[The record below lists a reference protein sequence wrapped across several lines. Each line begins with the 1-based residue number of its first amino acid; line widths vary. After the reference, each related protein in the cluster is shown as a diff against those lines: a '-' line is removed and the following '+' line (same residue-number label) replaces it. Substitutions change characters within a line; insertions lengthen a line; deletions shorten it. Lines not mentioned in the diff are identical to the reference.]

1 MALIRLAAFL
11 LIAASF
17 VTTAEAQE
25 RTFVH
30 RFETKT
36 VFLEV
41 AEHWIE
47 VWSVRDGECMMYPSS
62 PEATDTALRFKG
74 GTTWQLARSEN
85 GIEVTFPKGRT
96 VRYETT
102 KKEPEALC
110 GFHGRDI

>member
-1 MALIRLAAFL
+1 MARLAALL
-11 LIAASF
+11 LIAASL

-41 AEHWIE
+41 AEHWLE
-47 VWSVRDGECMMYPSS
+47 VWSVQDGQCMMYPSS
-62 PEATDTALRFKG
+62 PEATDRALRFAG
-74 GTTWQLARSEN
+74 GTTWELAATE
-85 GIEVTFPKGRT
+85 GGMEVTFPKGRT

-102 KKEPEALC
+102 EKEPEQIC

>member
-1 MALIRLAAFL
+1 VAA
-11 LIAASF
+11 AC
-17 VTTAEAQE
+17 AEAQE

-41 AEHWIE
+41 SEHWLE
-47 VWSVRDGECMMYPSS
+47 VWSVTDEGCMMYPSS
-62 PEATDTALRFKG
+62 PEATDTALKFKG
-74 GTTWQLARSEN
+74 GTTWQLAATE
-85 GIEVTFPKGRT
+85 GAMEVTFPEGPT

-102 KKEPEALC
+102 EKEPESIC

>member
-1 MALIRLAAFL
+1 MTRLAAL
-11 LIAASF
+11 LLVVASF
-17 VTTAEAQE
+17 VTTAEAQTE
-25 RTFVH
+25 QTFRHEFADRTVY
-30 RFETKT
+30 
-36 VFLEV
+36 LEV

-47 VWSVRDGECMMYPSS
+47 VWSVTGEGCMMYPSS

>member
-1 MALIRLAAFL
+1 MARLAALL
-11 LIAASF
+11 LIAASL

-30 RFETKT
+30 RFENRT
-36 VFLEV
+36 VYLEV

-47 VWSVRDGECMMYPSS
+47 VWSVTDEGCMMYPSS

-74 GTTWQLARSEN
+74 GTTWELAATE
-85 GIEVTFPKGRT
+85 GGMEVTFPKGRT
-96 VRYETT
+96 VRYEAT
-102 KKEPEALC
+102 KKEPEAIC

>member
-1 MALIRLAAFL
+1 MARLAALL
-11 LIAASF
+11 LIAASL

-30 RFETKT
+30 RFENRT
-36 VFLEV
+36 VYLEV

-47 VWSVRDGECMMYPSS
+47 VWSVTDEGCMMYPSS
-62 PEATDTALRFKG
+62 PEATDRALRFKG
-74 GTTWQLARSEN
+74 GTTWKLARAEE
-85 GIEVTFPKGRT
+85 GIEVTFPEGRT

-102 KKEPEALC
+102 EKEPEALC

>member
-1 MALIRLAAFL
+1 MTRLAALL

-17 VTTAEAQE
+17 VTTAEAQTE

-30 RFETKT
+30 RFENRT
-36 VFLEV
+36 VYLEV

-47 VWSVRDGECMMYPSS
+47 VWSVTGEGCMMYPSS
-62 PEATDTALRFKG
+62 PEATDTALRFAG
-74 GTTWQLARSEN
+74 GTTWKLAATEA
-85 GIEVTFPKGRT
+85 GMEVTFPEGRT

-102 KKEPEALC
+102 EKEPEAIC

>member
-1 MALIRLAAFL
+1 MTRLAALL

-41 AEHWIE
+41 AEHWLE
-47 VWSVRDGECMMYPSS
+47 VWSVQDGQCMMYPSS
-62 PEATDTALRFKG
+62 PEATDTALKFAG
-74 GTTWQLARSEN
+74 GKTWQLAQAEE
-85 GIEVTFPKGRT
+85 GIEVTFPEGRT
-96 VRYETT
+96 VTYKRTER
-102 KKEPEALC
+102 EPEQIC
-110 GFHGRDI
+110 GFHGRDL

>member
-1 MALIRLAAFL
+1 MTRLAALL
-11 LIAASF
+11 LIAASI
-17 VTTAEAQE
+17 VTTAEAQTE

-41 AEHWIE
+41 AEHWLE
-47 VWSVRDGECMMYPSS
+47 VWAVTDEGCMMYPSS

-74 GTTWQLARSEN
+74 GTTWTLTALEG
-85 GIEVTFPKGRT
+85 GIDVTFPQGRT
-96 VRYETT
+96 VRYKATE
-102 KKEPEALC
+102 KEPESIC

>member
-1 MALIRLAAFL
+1 MARLAALL

-41 AEHWIE
+41 AEHWLE
-47 VWSVRDGECMMYPSS
+47 VWSVTDEGCMMYPSS
-62 PEATDTALRFKG
+62 PEATDTALKFAG
-74 GTTWQLARSEN
+74 GTTWQLAQAEE
-85 GIEVTFPKGRT
+85 GIEVTFPEGRT
-96 VRYETT
+96 VTYKRTER
-102 KKEPEALC
+102 EPEQIC
-110 GFHGRDI
+110 GFHGRDL

>member
-1 MALIRLAAFL
+1 MALIRLAALL

-30 RFETKT
+30 RFENRT
-36 VFLEV
+36 VYLEV
-41 AEHWIE
+41 AEHWLE
-47 VWSVRDGECMMYPSS
+47 VWSVTDEGCMMYPSS
-62 PEATDTALRFKG
+62 PEATDTALRFAG

-102 KKEPEALC
+102 KKEPEQIC
-110 GFHGRDI
+110 GFHHRDT

>member
-1 MALIRLAAFL
+1 MTRLAALL
-11 LIAASF
+11 LIAASI

-36 VFLEV
+36 VYLEV
-41 AEHWIE
+41 AEHWLE
-47 VWSVRDGECMMYPSS
+47 VWSVTDEGCMMYPSS

-74 GTTWQLARSEN
+74 GTTWKLARAEE
-85 GIEVTFPKGRT
+85 GIEVTFPEGRT
-96 VRYETT
+96 VRYEAT